1 VYKLQQFIMRL
12 EGEYNV
18 HHGVSRLVKIVMTI
32 MLVTHMVGCFWYLIG
47 LTSSESGWV
56 SRYGLMLSPKNVQY
70 VASMYWAF
78 STLTTVGYGD
88 ISARTPQE
96 QIYAMVMVCPYY
108 FRCRCVCP
116 LSIFLLMQLLAV
128 TRCSLECH
136 GMLT

>member
-1 VYKLQQFIMRL
+1 MRL

-47 LTSSESGWV
+47 LSSESGWV

-88 ISARTPQE
+88 ISAGTPQE
-96 QIYAMVMVCPYY
+96 QIYAMVMVCP
-108 FRCRCVCP
+108 
-116 LSIFLLMQLLAV
+116 
-128 TRCSLECH
+128 
-136 GMLT
+136 